1 VAQEAGHSVQTY
13 FSPSLTP
20 KKIQLYRETR
30 LTLVYIH
37 VEPPNMYT
45 YMTYLSYKIS
55 TELVQPDFSE
65 VFPDNNI
72 CDCVKHEANV
82 PCVCGTCE
90 VGVDLF
96 LAFLS
101 IEVFK
106 SLTNVVLSVIV
117 CVGTW
122 MEREGNELAC
132 TPQ

>member
-1 VAQEAGHSVQTY
+1 MSRRI
-13 FSPSLTP
+13 FPLRSPK
-20 KKIQLYRETR
+20 KKIQLSHKTR
-30 LTLVYIH
+30 LTPVYIH
-37 VEPPNMYT
+37 VEPSNM
-45 YMTYLSYKIS
+45 YMTYLCYKIS
-55 TELVQPDFSE
+55 TKLVQPDFSE

-122 MEREGNELAC
+122 MEREVNELEC
-132 TPQ
+132 ISP